1 MAPCMQGTAPE
12 RAWDGRNDY
21 YTSCALINHSLV
33 KHEHPSSLLCFGKQA
48 AFLF

>member
-1 MAPCMQGTAPE
+1 MAPCMQGIAPE
-12 RAWDGRNDY
+12 HAGEGQNGH